1 MILIE
6 LKHYLSEKK
15 RVSLNELA
23 YHFDTTPE
31 AIRGMLEHWIRKGKI
46 RRAEGACGKSGCHC
60 HLDPATLE
68 IYEWCVPGTV

>member
-1 MILIE
+1 MILTE

-15 RVSLNELA
+15 RISLNELA

-46 RRAEGACGKSGCHC
+46 RRAEGVSACGKSGCHC
-60 HLDPATLE
+60 HLDPAILE
-68 IYEWCVPGTV
+68 IYEWI